1 MIEIPPLRIN
11 DCGLA
16 DYPSGGRLGPR
27 TLPDHEIIWI
37 ERGECRWEF
46 DGRVENCPPGSVLLC
61 PPGMRDTW
69 IWDPDRITR
78 HGFVHF
84 DLVLRADIEW
94 PLRRDCSGYDVLR
107 PLLRHTVWLASL
119 GGSENDLLAAE
130 SLRQA
135 ITWYVSGRVSQSER
149 PITGDVHPIILR
161 ALRTLRRRWGDG
173 PKRPPP
179 VSDWARDTGVSRGHL
194 ARVCRQEL
202 DVTPQELLRYLRLD
216 HGLLLLGR
224 TNMKINEISEVCGFQ
239 SQFHFSRCFSQAYG
253 SSPREVR
260 KQLREGSDKPLSKVI
275 GLRRL
280 MQIVG

>member
-1 MIEIPPLRIN
+1 MIELPQPTIN

-16 DYPSGGRLGPR
+16 DYPPGGRLGPR
-27 TLPDHEIIWI
+27 TLADHELLWV
-37 ERGECRWEF
+37 ERGECQWEF
-46 DGRVENCPPGSVLLC
+46 DGRTELCPPGSVLLC

-69 IWDPDRITR
+69 TWDPARVTR

-84 DLVLRADIEW
+84 DFPERVDIDW

-119 GGSENDLLAAE
+119 GGEDNDRLAAE

-135 ITWYVSGRVSQSER
+135 ITWFLSGYVSQSEQ
-149 PITGDVHPIILR
+149 PITVDLHPVILR
-161 ALRTLRRRWGDG
+161 VLTVLRQHWGDG

-179 VSDWARDTGVSRGHL
+179 ISALANETGVSRGHL

-202 DVTPQELLRYLRLD
+202 DVTPQEFLRYLRLD

-224 TNMKINEISEVCGFQ
+224 TNMKIGEISEACGFQ
-239 SQFHFSRCFSQAYG
+239 SQFHFSRCFRQAYG
-253 SSPREVR
+253 SSPREIR

-280 MQIVG
+280 VQIVG